1 MTAAHY
7 GRLVEILLVEDN
19 PGDGRLTQ
27 EVFKEAKILNH
38 LHVVGDG
45 VDAMA
50 FLRRE
55 GGYADVVRPD
65 IVLLDLNLPRKSGR
79 DVLEEIKG
87 DPALRNIPI
96 VILTTSR
103 AEQDVLNAYEHHAN
117 CYITKPVRLEQFI
130 DIVRSIS
137 QFWLSIVELPAK

>member
-1 MTAAHY
+1 MTHAHY

-19 PGDGRLTQ
+19 PGDVRLTQ

-103 AEQDVLNAYEHHAN
+103 AEQDVLSAYGHHAN
-117 CYITKPVRLEQFI
+117 CFITKPVDLEQFI
-130 DIVRSIS
+130 YIVRSIG
-137 QFWLSIVELPAK
+137 QFWLTIVELPAK

>member
-1 MTAAHY
+1 MTDTHC

-19 PGDGRLTQ
+19 PGDVRLTQ

-38 LHVVGDG
+38 LNVVGDG

-55 GGYADVVRPD
+55 GGFADVVRPD

-96 VILTTSR
+96 VVLTTSR

-117 CYITKPVRLEQFI
+117 CYITKPVGLEQFI

>member
-1 MTAAHY
+1 MTDTLY

-19 PGDGRLTQ
+19 PGDVRLTQ

-38 LHVVGDG
+38 LNVVGDG

-65 IVLLDLNLPRKSGR
+65 IVLLDLNLPRRSGR
-79 DVLEEIKG
+79 DVLEEMKG

-117 CYITKPVRLEQFI
+117 CYITKPVDFEQFV
-130 DIVRSIS
+130 DIVRSIG

>member
-1 MTAAHY
+1 MTDTRY

-19 PGDGRLTQ
+19 PGDVRLTQ
-27 EVFKEAKILNH
+27 EAFKETNILNH
-38 LHVVGDG
+38 LNVVGDG

-50 FLRRE
+50 FLRTE
-55 GGYADVVRPD
+55 GGYTDVVRPD

-117 CYITKPVRLEQFI
+117 CYITKPVGFEQFVE
-130 DIVRSIS
+130 IVGSIS

>member
-1 MTAAHY
+1 MTDTHH
-7 GRLVEILLVEDN
+7 GRLVQILLVEDN
-19 PGDGRLTQ
+19 PGDVRLTH
-27 EVFKEAKILNH
+27 EVFKEAKIVNH
-38 LHVVGDG
+38 LNVVGDG

-55 GGYADVVRPD
+55 GSFADVVRPD

-96 VILTTSR
+96 VVLTTSR
-103 AEQDVLNAYEHHAN
+103 AEQDVLDAYEHHAN
-117 CYITKPVRLEQFI
+117 CYISKPVDLEQFV

>member
-1 MTAAHY
+1 MTDTDR
-7 GRLVEILLVEDN
+7 GRPLEILLVEDN
-19 PGDGRLTQ
+19 PGDVRLTQ
-27 EVFKEAKILNH
+27 EAFKETDILNH
-38 LHVVGDG
+38 LNVVGDG

-79 DVLEEIKG
+79 DVLEEVKG

-96 VILTTSR
+96 VVLTTSR

-117 CYITKPVRLEQFI
+117 CYITKPVDLEQFVN
-130 DIVRSIS
+130 IVRSIG

>member
-1 MTAAHY
+1 MKDAHY

-19 PGDGRLTQ
+19 PGDVRLTQ
-27 EVFKEAKILNH
+27 EVFKEAKIVNH

-55 GGYADVVRPD
+55 GGFADVVRPD

-130 DIVRSIS
+130 DIVKSIS